1 MTDEA
6 MQATVPVVDGYTLLG
21 RVDVG
26 GTSEVWRA
34 VEAASGRIVAVKTLL
49 PRLAE
54 DVEERRAF
62 FDEAVIM
69 AGLDHPGIVK
79 GYAHGVCGNVW
90 YNALEF
96 VDGYA
101 FSDFLRR
108 KGHVAETDC
117 LLIAESVASALDYA
131 WRRHGI
137 VHCDIKPENLMI
149 NTDGEV
155 KIIDLGSVHR
165 VGSSDDA
172 QSSDCHVVGTPAYIS
187 PEQVANGG
195 GLDCRSDIYSL
206 GATLYHLA
214 TGRILFPDAKEDEA
228 FLVHGQSDK
237 QASDPRDIVPELS
250 LGFVRF
256 LEAMLVKNRE
266 GRIKSW
272 PLVFE
277 YCREVENG
285 GDGFERGGEF
295 VSSVRHP
302 TEGMPSGRGTA
313 RDGAIGAVGTTKER
327 TT

>member
-34 VEAASGRIVAVKTLL
+34 VEAGSGRVVAVKTLL

-90 YNALEF
+90 YSVLEF
-96 VDGYA
+96 VDGYTFGA
-101 FSDFLRR
+101 LLQRKRR
-108 KGHVAETDC
+108 VSEADC

-149 NTDGEV
+149 NKDGEV

-195 GLDCRSDIYSL
+195 DLDCRSDIYSL

-237 QASDPRDIVPELS
+237 QAPDLRDIVPELS

-256 LEAMLVKNRE
+256 LEAMLVKDKD

-272 PLVFE
+272 SHVFK

-285 GDGFERGGEF
+285 ENVCTRQNTSP
-295 VSSVRHP
+295 SSVILRNTDNCCSFGLH
-302 TEGMPSGRGTA
+302 G
-313 RDGAIGAVGTTKER
+313 
-327 TT
+327 

>member
-34 VEAASGRIVAVKTLL
+34 VEAGSDRVVAVKTLL

-90 YNALEF
+90 YSVLEF
-96 VDGYA
+96 VDGYTFGA
-101 FSDFLRR
+101 LLQRKRR
-108 KGHVAETDC
+108 VSEADC

-149 NTDGEV
+149 NKDGEV

-195 GLDCRSDIYSL
+195 DLDCRADIYSL

-285 GDGFERGGEF
+285 ENVCTRQNTSP
-295 VSSVRHP
+295 SSVILRNTDNCCSFGLH
-302 TEGMPSGRGTA
+302 G
-313 RDGAIGAVGTTKER
+313 
-327 TT
+327 

>member
-1 MTDEA
+1 MN
-6 MQATVPVVDGYTLLG
+6 ATMNVVGPVVDGYTLLG

-26 GTSEVWRA
+26 GSSEVWRA
-34 VEAASGRIVAVKTLL
+34 VEAGSGRVVAVKTLL

-90 YNALEF
+90 YSVLEF
-96 VDGYA
+96 VDGYTFGA
-101 FSDFLRR
+101 LLQRKRR
-108 KGHVAETDC
+108 VSEADC

-149 NTDGEV
+149 NKDGEV

-187 PEQVANGG
+187 PEQVSGG
-195 GLDCRSDIYSL
+195 GDLDCRSDIYSL

-237 QASDPRDIVPELS
+237 QAPDLRDIVPELS

-256 LEAMLVKNRE
+256 LEAMLVKDKD

-272 PLVFE
+272 SHVFG
-277 YCREVENG
+277 YCRDIENG
-285 GDGFERGGEF
+285 ENVCTRQNTSP
-295 VSSVRHP
+295 SSVILRNTDNCCSFGLH
-302 TEGMPSGRGTA
+302 G
-313 RDGAIGAVGTTKER
+313 
-327 TT
+327 

>member
-34 VEAASGRIVAVKTLL
+34 VEAGSGRVVAVKTLL
-49 PRLAE
+49 PHLAG

-62 FDEAVIM
+62 FDEAVVM

-79 GYAHGVCGNVW
+79 GYSHGVCGNVW

-108 KGHVAETDC
+108 KGHVAEADC

-149 NTDGEV
+149 NTVGEV

-195 GLDCRSDIYSL
+195 DLDCRSDIYSL

-237 QASDPRDIVPELS
+237 QAPDPRDIVPELS

-256 LEAMLVKNRE
+256 LEAMLVKDRN
-266 GRIKSW
+266 GRLGSW
-272 PLVFE
+272 QQVLLSCLAV
-277 YCREVENG
+277 
-285 GDGFERGGEF
+285 ERGDDCMRAFNGLP
-295 VSSVRHP
+295 SSVKN
-302 TEGMPSGRGTA
+302 
-313 RDGAIGAVGTTKER
+313 IGDKKKG
-327 TT
+327 

>member
-1 MTDEA
+1 MDAA
-6 MQATVPVVDGYTLLG
+6 MNVAVPVVDGYTLLG

-108 KGHVAETDC
+108 KGHVAEADC

-149 NTDGEV
+149 NKDGEV

-195 GLDCRSDIYSL
+195 DLDCRSDIYSL

-237 QASDPRDIVPELS
+237 QAPDPRDIVPELS

-285 GDGFERGGEF
+285 GDGFDWGGEF

>member
-1 MTDEA
+1 MN
-6 MQATVPVVDGYTLLG
+6 ATMNVVGPVVDGYTLLG

-34 VEAASGRIVAVKTLL
+34 VEAGSGRVVAVKTLL

-108 KGHVAETDC
+108 KGHVAEADC

-195 GLDCRSDIYSL
+195 DLDCRSDIYSL

-237 QASDPRDIVPELS
+237 QAPDPRDIVPELS

-256 LEAMLVKNRE
+256 LEAVLVKDRE

-272 PLVFE
+272 PHVFG
-277 YCREVENG
+277 YCRDIESG
-285 GDGFERGGEF
+285 GNVCTRQDASP
-295 VSSVRHP
+295 SSVNIR
-302 TEGMPSGRGTA
+302 
-313 RDGAIGAVGTTKER
+313 
-327 TT
+327 

>member
-6 MQATVPVVDGYTLLG
+6 MQATVPVVDGYTLSG

-26 GTSEVWRA
+26 VPSGVWRA
-34 VEAASGRIVAVKTLL
+34 GQAASGRIVAVKTLL

-96 VDGYA
+96 VEGYA

-108 KGHVAETDC
+108 KGRVAEADC

-187 PEQVANGG
+187 PEQVSGG
-195 GLDCRSDIYSL
+195 GDLDCRSDIYSL

-237 QASDPRDIVPELS
+237 QAPDPRDIVPELS

-256 LEAMLVKNRE
+256 LEAMLVKDKD

-272 PLVFE
+272 SHVFG
-277 YCREVENG
+277 YCRDIENG
-285 GDGFERGGEF
+285 ENVCTRQNTSP
-295 VSSVRHP
+295 SSVILRNTDNCCSFRLH
-302 TEGMPSGRGTA
+302 G
-313 RDGAIGAVGTTKER
+313 
-327 TT
+327 

>member
-1 MTDEA
+1 MMDAA
-6 MQATVPVVDGYTLLG
+6 MNATVPVVDGYTLLG

-34 VEAASGRIVAVKTLL
+34 VEAASGRVVAVKTLL
-49 PRLAE
+49 PRLAG

-62 FDEAVIM
+62 FDEAVVM

-79 GYAHGVCGNVW
+79 GYSHGVCGNVW
-90 YNALEF
+90 YNVLEF

-101 FSDFLRR
+101 FSSLLRR
-108 KGHVAETDC
+108 KGHVAEADC

-149 NTDGEV
+149 NKDGEV

-187 PEQVANGG
+187 PEQVSGG
-195 GLDCRSDIYSL
+195 GDLDCRSDIYSL

-237 QASDPRDIVPELS
+237 QAPDPRDIVPELS

-266 GRIKSW
+266 DRIKSW

-277 YCREVENG
+277 YCRDIENG
-285 GDGFERGGEF
+285 ENVRTRQNTSP
-295 VSSVRHP
+295 SSVILRNTDNCCSFGLH
-302 TEGMPSGRGTA
+302 G
-313 RDGAIGAVGTTKER
+313 
-327 TT
+327 

>member
-256 LEAMLVKNRE
+256 LEAMLVKDKD

-272 PLVFE
+272 SHVFG
-277 YCREVENG
+277 YCRDIENG
-285 GDGFERGGEF
+285 ENVRARQNTSP
-295 VSSVRHP
+295 SSVILRNTDNCSSFGLH
-302 TEGMPSGRGTA
+302 G
-313 RDGAIGAVGTTKER
+313 
-327 TT
+327 